1 MTWNEIRLRL
11 ALFQHNR
18 VEDELE
24 EEIDAREEKPQPRN
38 RSSEVSR
45 LTRVQFGSLD
55 MRKEECRDARGT
67 RLIEDALA
75 DTRYAVRSV
84 WRGRMAC
91 SAQYP
96 PVRTPQAKRVVLTR
110 RSICPMIAF
119 FPVAAQHSGSVAA
132 RSTVRCDRLGG
143 APSHQRR
150 TNFDGR
156 ADSRAHDP
164 RTQPMPATL
173 RDFL

>member
-1 MTWNEIRLRL
+1 MNWNDNRLRL

-67 RLIEDALA
+67 RLIGDAGECPA
-75 DTRYAVRSV
+75 
-84 WRGRMAC
+84 
-91 SAQYP
+91 
-96 PVRTPQAKRVVLTR
+96 R
-110 RSICPMIAF
+110 RSIRQYAHRKQRESSQHDEAF
-119 FPVAAQHSGSVAA
+119 VP
-132 RSTVRCDRLGG
+132 
-143 APSHQRR
+143 
-150 TNFDGR
+150 
-156 ADSRAHDP
+156 
-164 RTQPMPATL
+164 
-173 RDFL
+173 